1 MRGSGLAGASGV
13 LQYVHECALL
23 GGLLTTPAP
32 HGCQCFSFAGGGA
45 SSASERCPRT
55 GSVLTAEDVAANAAC
70 HRQTV
75 SFRRQLRFV
84 VIGFHSLGD
93 YEWML
98 AFEPPDVAEVV
109 DLMRTMR
116 YTKARRYVFEETP
129 FLTGRMITDWL
140 PEFVE
145 SLP

>member
-1 MRGSGLAGASGV
+1 MLCVRGRWRFQRLREVSPYRFV
-13 LQYVHECALL
+13 
-23 GGLLTTPAP
+23 
-32 HGCQCFSFAGGGA
+32 
-45 SSASERCPRT
+45 
-55 GSVLTAEDVAANAAC
+55 TAEDVAANAAC

-75 SFRRQLRFV
+75 SHGRQLRFV